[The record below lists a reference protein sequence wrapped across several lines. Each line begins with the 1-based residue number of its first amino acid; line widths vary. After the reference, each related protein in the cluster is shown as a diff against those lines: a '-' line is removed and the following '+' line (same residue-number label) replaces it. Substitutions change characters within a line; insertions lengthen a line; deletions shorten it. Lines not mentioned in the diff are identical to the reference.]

1 MLLNLKKVFSDDN
14 ELLPF
19 EYQLDLASIDINGFN
34 PFVSPLAV
42 KGTVKSHAGSAQ
54 LDADVSFDFSI
65 PCDRCTTQI
74 NTHYQYAFNHIL
86 VLTLNDEEN
95 DSYIQVENYQLD
107 LDELLRADVLLE
119 LPTKYLC
126 KLDCKGLCS
135 VCGQNLNSGSCGCNV
150 HQVDPRLE
158 VLKQLVD

>member
-14 ELLPF
+14 ELLSF
-19 EYQLDLASIDINGFN
+19 EYQLDLTSTEINGFY

-42 KGTVKSHAGSAQ
+42 KGTVKNHAGAAQ

-65 PCDRCTTQI
+65 PCDRCTAQV
-74 NTHYQYAFNHIL
+74 NTHFQYAFNHVL
-86 VLTLNDEEN
+86 VLSLNDEEN

-119 LPTKYLC
+119 LPAKYLC
-126 KLDCKGLCS
+126 KPDCKGLCP
-135 VCGQNLNSGSCGCNV
+135 VCGKNLNTGSCNCNK

-158 VLKQLVD
+158 ALKQLID